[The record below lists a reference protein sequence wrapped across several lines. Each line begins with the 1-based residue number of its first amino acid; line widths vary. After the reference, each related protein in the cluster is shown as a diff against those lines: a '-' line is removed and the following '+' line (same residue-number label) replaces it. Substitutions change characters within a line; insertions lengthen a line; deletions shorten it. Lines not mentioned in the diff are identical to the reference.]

1 MDNFDFVINNRY
13 NILDEIDS
21 GGTSNVYRAFD
32 NETNREVALKI
43 LKSEYC
49 HDSDFVAKFE
59 NEANTALNFN
69 CENIVKTY
77 DYGLFTDHENVERRF
92 ISFEYV
98 DGCNLKDSLKAQK
111 SLNVKTAANITLSI
125 LEALK
130 YVHKAGYVHG
140 DIKPQNVLVS
150 TDKRILLSDFGVA
163 QRTLNAQGENK
174 ESVIGSIHY
183 MSPAQLQGK
192 PASTEDDIYSVGI
205 IFYEMLLGK
214 LPFDGDNIDKIAKQ
228 HLFDKIEH
236 PMDLMDTIPPAISD
250 IVVKSTAK
258 DEVNRFHSA
267 QQMQD
272 AIKKAMIHPNRR
284 FKLVGAKKNSA
295 SKILNAVLISA
306 LVIFATFFCWYII
319 DETVN
324 NKKEEF
330 VVPYLLGKTQN
341 EADEILKKKEFNLI
355 VDEYVNSDYP
365 EGTICVQKTQSGE
378 LMEKGEDVH
387 VSISLG
393 SDAAVMIDIVGMTL
407 SEAENALAD
416 KGLKIG
422 NILYINSPDFPPNTI
437 IWQSESPDAELL
449 IGDTVDVEV
458 CRPSDDNQGDIQ

>member
-1 MDNFDFVINNRY
+1 M
-13 NILDEIDS
+13 
-21 GGTSNVYRAFD
+21 
-32 NETNREVALKI
+32 K
-43 LKSEYC
+43 
-49 HDSDFVAKFE
+49 
-59 NEANTALNFN
+59 FN

-77 DYGLFTDHENVERRF
+77 DYGLFTDSEDIDRRF

-98 DGCNLKDSLKAQK
+98 DGCNLKDSLKVQK
-111 SLNVKTAANITLSI
+111 TLNVKTAANITLSI

-163 QRTLNAQGENK
+163 QRTLNVPNQNK
-174 ESVIGSIHY
+174 ESVVGSIHY
-183 MSPAQLQGK
+183 MSPTQLQGK
-192 PASTEDDIYSVGI
+192 PASIEDDIYSVGI

-214 LPFDGDNIDKIAKQ
+214 LPFDGDDVDKIARQ
-228 HLFDKIEH
+228 HMFDKIEH
-236 PMDLMDTIPPAISD
+236 PMEIMNTIPPAISD
-250 IVVKSTAK
+250 IVVKSTEK
-258 DEVNRFHSA
+258 DEANRFHSA
-267 QQMQD
+267 QEMQD

-284 FKLVGAKKNSA
+284 IKLVGAKKNSA
-295 SKILNAVLISA
+295 SKILSVVLISA
-306 LVIFATFFCWYII
+306 LIIFATFFCWFII
-319 DETVN
+319 DETSN

-330 VVPYLLGKTQN
+330 VVPYLLGKTQS
-341 EADEILKKKEFNLI
+341 EADEILKKREFNLI

-393 SDAAVMIDIVGMTL
+393 SDAVIMIDVIGMTL

-422 NILYINSPDFPPNTI
+422 NILYIDSPDFPHDTI
-437 IWQSESPDAELL
+437 IWQSENPNTELL

-458 CRPSDDNQGDIQ
+458 CRRSDNGQGDIQ